1 MSTIIFLSFV
11 IAFFLIMAEQFF
23 NLLFRGYAPFIS
35 TRPQAIDK
43 IVADLE
49 LPGKAVVYELGC
61 GKAPLLRAL
70 SRKYPQADL
79 IGIENEPIP
88 YLIASIQ
95 VNLAKTNIRIKRKN
109 LFNISLADADAVY
122 CYLNPKMMAALQKK
136 FQDECRGGTIII
148 SYQFPMPDLK
158 PEKTL
163 EIKGKKEVVYFY
175 RINKNNVGA
184 V

>member
-35 TRPQAIDK
+35 TRPGAIDK

-49 LPGKAVVYELGC
+49 LPEKAVVYELGC

-79 IGIENEPIP
+79 IGIENEPVP

-95 VNLAKTNIRIKRKN
+95 ANLAKTNIKIKRKN
-109 LFNISLADADAVY
+109 LFNINLGDADAVY
-122 CYLNPKMMAALQKK
+122 CYLNPKMMSKLEKK
-136 FQDECRGGTIII
+136 FLSECKNGAVVI
-148 SYQFPMPDLK
+148 SYQFPMPELK
-158 PEKTL
+158 PEKIL
-163 EIKGKKEVVYFY
+163 EVGEGEKVYFY
-175 RINKNNVGA
+175 RINK
-184 V
+184 

>member
-61 GKAPLLRAL
+61 GKAPLPRAL

-79 IGIENEPIP
+79 IGIENEPVP

-95 VNLAKTNIRIKRKN
+95 ANLAKTNIRIKRKN

-122 CYLNPKMMAALQKK
+122 CYLNPKMMAKLEKK
-136 FQDECRGGTIII
+136 FLSECRNGAIVI
-148 SYQFPMPDLK
+148 SYQFPMPELK
-158 PEKTL
+158 PEKIL
-163 EIKGKKEVVYFY
+163 EVGEGEKVYFY
-175 RINKNNVGA
+175 RIKK
-184 V
+184 